1 MGLQAATLQIGT
13 AWNHAKLCLEL
24 TKPRLTLMA
33 LATTFL
39 GYAAGS
45 ARDVEFD
52 ILTALHVVVGS
63 AMIGGGANALNQ
75 WLERDVDAKMK
86 RTAGR
91 PIPSGRLNERSALIF
106 GLVISVVGLTYLFIF
121 NGLLTF
127 LFGATT
133 LLGYALV
140 YTPLKKVSILN
151 TFVGAIA
158 GALPILMGWSASGS
172 ALGLEAG
179 VLFLILFV
187 WQLPHFA
194 AIAWVYRE
202 DYLRAGLK
210 MFAGEDVSGLKT
222 AQRIVVY
229 SVLLFLSTLLPAATG
244 KAGAVYFYPAL
255 LTGAI
260 FVGFSC
266 LVAARRLRYIKGYV
280 AASIAY
286 LGFILV
292 FMLADKI

>member
-1 MGLQAATLQIGT
+1 MSLEAAAIQIGT

-45 ARDVEFD
+45 AKGSSFGV
-52 ILTALHVVVGS
+52 LASLHVIIGS

-86 RTAGR
+86 RTSGR
-91 PIPSGRLNERSALIF
+91 PIPSGRLSERSAFIF
-106 GLVISVVGLTYLFIF
+106 GLVISIAGLAYLFFF

-133 LLGYALV
+133 LLGYTLV

-151 TFVGAIA
+151 TFVGAVA

-172 ALGLEAG
+172 SLDLEAG
-179 VLFLILFV
+179 VLFLILFI

-194 AIAWVYRE
+194 AIAWVYKD
-202 DYLRAGLK
+202 DYLSAGLK
-210 MFAGEDVSGLKT
+210 MF
-222 AQRIVVY
+222 
-229 SVLLFLSTLLPAATG
+229 
-244 KAGAVYFYPAL
+244 
-255 LTGAI
+255 
-260 FVGFSC
+260 
-266 LVAARRLRYIKGYV
+266 
-280 AASIAY
+280 
-286 LGFILV
+286 
-292 FMLADKI
+292 